1 MGNQGNGY
9 SRVQLPNPPGRIQ
22 HMVCLLEGSQQDQI
36 VADALAAASEQ
47 IVFLEKGVDLK
58 SIGGVGQAL
67 DIDGKLVERTGI
79 VSAQGNVEHDGAS
92 ISEKL

>member
-1 MGNQGNGY
+1 
-9 SRVQLPNPPGRIQ
+9 
-22 HMVCLLEGSQQDQI
+22 MVCLLEGSQQDQI

-67 DIDGKLVERTGI
+67 DIDGKLVGRTGI